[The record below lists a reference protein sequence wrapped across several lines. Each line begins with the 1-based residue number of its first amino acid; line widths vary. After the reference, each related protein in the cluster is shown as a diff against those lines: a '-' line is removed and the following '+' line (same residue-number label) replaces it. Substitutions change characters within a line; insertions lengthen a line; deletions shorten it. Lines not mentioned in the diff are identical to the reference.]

1 MNNLLP
7 NDQGGMTWATP
18 QRIGQPEH
26 RSHAQALSDVR
37 VVVDTLQ
44 QLCEE
49 LRTNWPEQCPVSETI
64 DRLLMFSDYAML
76 RVRSGA
82 LKKLGEVADT

>member
-7 NDQGGMTWATP
+7 NDLGGITYATQ

-37 VVVDTLQ
+37 VLVDTLQ
-44 QLCEE
+44 EMCDE
-49 LRTNWPEQCPVSETI
+49 LRTNWPEQCPVSEKI

-82 LKKLGEVADT
+82 LKKLGEAADQ